1 MANRVNYT
9 ALPPRESPA
18 RPTTLHDIPDK
29 LLKLI
34 LLYLT
39 SPQWLVRAA
48 ATCKQWR
55 RIIVDANFLSYI
67 GSSPHP
73 LSLVAGLYHNRTS
86 PVDGRRHSFV
96 PSSPVLAVN
105 SRHFSLDFLPA
116 GGSRSWEIVDSRHT
130 LLLLAKKKTGWR
142 RHTLPDLVVCEPLT
156 RRYQLIP
163 RMEEK
168 KYHRCIGVF
177 LHGFNDR
184 GDTSRWGRAIDE
196 MSSFRVIC
204 LLFNEHIGVSD
215 NIGTANAY
223 AFQEGWRGKRASW
236 FIVKYPERASPEFR
250 FHATESLHFL
260 GRAQISIFWAMQD
273 DPSSL
278 LTYNFQWKD
287 EFEILA
293 LPDHIRGSALWALDI
308 NDDND
313 DMVHLAC
320 LQGDNLRIFV
330 ARWYDSPDWELQKS
344 IQLMEATRGLEGHK
358 DEYFCQSTKIVSTS
372 TSSIVFSPAEE
383 KWLFSI
389 DFESMEVAKYKYK
402 TDSFQT
408 VAYPCELP
416 WLPAIRA
423 CIVPCTTT
431 RRGNRGCSGICICRS
446 L

>member
-1 MANRVNYT
+1 MANRVNRI
-9 ALPPRESPA
+9 ALARRESPA
-18 RPTTLHDIPDK
+18 GPTTLHDIPDK

-39 SPQWLVRAA
+39 SPHWLVRAA
-48 ATCKQWR
+48 ATCKRWR
-55 RIIVDANFLSYI
+55 RIIVDANFLSEI
-67 GSSPHP
+67 GSIPHSS
-73 LSLVAGLYHNRTS
+73 SLVAGHYHNHTA
-86 PVDGRRHSFV
+86 PVDGRCLSFV
-96 PSSPVLAVN
+96 PSSPALDVS
-105 SRHFSLDFLPA
+105 SRHFSLDFLPP

-177 LHGFNDR
+177 LDGFNDR
-184 GDTSRWGRAIDE
+184 GDTSRWGRAIDA

-204 LLFNEHIGVSD
+204 LLFNEHIGVCD

-223 AFQEGWRGKRASW
+223 VFHW

-260 GRAQISIFWAMQD
+260 GCAQISIFWTMQD

-293 LPDHIRGSALWALDI
+293 LPDHIRGSALWVLDI
-308 NDDND
+308 DND
-313 DMVHLAC
+313 DRLHLVC
-320 LQGDNLRIFV
+320 LQGDNLRIFA
-330 ARWYDSPDWELQKS
+330 ARRYDSPDWELQKG
-344 IQLMEATRGLEGHK
+344 IQLKEATRGLKGHR
-358 DEYFCQSTKIVSTS
+358 DEYFRQSTKIVSTS
-372 TSSIVFSPAEE
+372 TSSIVFFPAEE
-383 KWLFSI
+383 KWLFST
-389 DFESMEVAKYKYK
+389 DFETMEVAKYKYM
-402 TDSFQT
+402 TLFF
-408 VAYPCELP
+408 
-416 WLPAIRA
+416 
-423 CIVPCTTT
+423 
-431 RRGNRGCSGICICRS
+431 
-446 L
+446 

>member
-1 MANRVNYT
+1 
-9 ALPPRESPA
+9 
-18 RPTTLHDIPDK
+18 
-29 LLKLI
+29 
-34 LLYLT
+34 
-39 SPQWLVRAA
+39 
-48 ATCKQWR
+48 
-55 RIIVDANFLSYI
+55 
-67 GSSPHP
+67 
-73 LSLVAGLYHNRTS
+73 
-86 PVDGRRHSFV
+86 
-96 PSSPVLAVN
+96 
-105 SRHFSLDFLPA
+105 
-116 GGSRSWEIVDSRHT
+116 
-130 LLLLAKKKTGWR
+130 
-142 RHTLPDLVVCEPLT
+142 
-156 RRYQLIP
+156 
-163 RMEEK
+163 MEEK

-204 LLFNEHIGVSD
+204 LLFNDHIGVCD

-223 AFQEGWRGKRASW
+223 VFEEGWRGKRASW

-273 DPSSL
+273 DPSSM

-293 LPDHIRGSALWALDI
+293 LPDHIRGSALWVLNI
-308 NDDND
+308 ND

-320 LQGDNLRIFV
+320 LQGDNLCIFV
-330 ARWYDSPDWELQKS
+330 ARRYDSPDWELQKS
-344 IQLMEATRGLEGHK
+344 LQLMEATRGLEGHK
-358 DEYFCQSTKIVSTS
+358 DEYFRQPTKIVSTS
-372 TSSIVFSPAEE
+372 TSSIVFSMAEG

-402 TDSFQT
+402 PHSFET

-431 RRGNRGCSGICICRS
+431 RWGNRGCSGICICRS